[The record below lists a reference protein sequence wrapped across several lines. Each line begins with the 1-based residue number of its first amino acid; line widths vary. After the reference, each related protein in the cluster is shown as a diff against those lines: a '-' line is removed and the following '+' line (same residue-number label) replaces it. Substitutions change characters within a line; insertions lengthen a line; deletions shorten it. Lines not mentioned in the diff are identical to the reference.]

1 MLFVELGYAEVMCP
15 CLLHP
20 IQETSRTL
28 EAKVKHSDGKAFMF
42 VVLACH

>member
-1 MLFVELGYAEVMCP
+1 MLFVELGYAEVM